1 MAEKYFAGNSLAAF
15 GRTSTSIVEVTTA
28 GRFDSSVVSSAI
40 NVVSGFIVS
49 APFSATGTIYVRT
62 DIYITG
68 GASGDVAILL
78 MNGAANAYRVA
89 QQSGLSWRC
98 QYWDGSAWVDV
109 GGSLSITPYI
119 GSRITM
125 MLKVVMGTS
134 MELFLGGVSM
144 ISGSGMSGAASAVT
158 QSRHQANVF
167 SQVMIADYDIRDS
180 KYATSA
186 LNGVSASNID
196 GSGAVSAINETV
208 LDDSTAAFVATTGH
222 KRGFTHAGITVPS
235 GFIIGAAVVSVRG
248 RATGSIPDGKL
259 GIRSDGTNYSGPAAG
274 YNAGYEAR
282 QRILQ
287 NDPATATEFTQ
298 SGFNAAEIFLEG
310 A

>member
-1 MAEKYFAGNSLAAF
+1 VPNKYFAGNSLAAF

-62 DIYITG
+62 DIYVAG
-68 GASGDVAILL
+68 GANGDQAILL

-89 QQSGLSWRC
+89 QVAGIAWRC

-109 GGSLSITPYI
+109 GGSVSITPYL

-134 MELFLGGVSM
+134 MELFLGGVSV

-158 QSRHQANVF
+158 QSRHQTNVF

-180 KYATSA
+180 KFATSA
-186 LNGVSASNID
+186 LNGVSASNTD

-208 LDDSTAAFVATTGH
+208 LDDSTAAFVSTTGH
-222 KRGFTHAGITVPS
+222 KRGFTHAGITVP
-235 GFIIGAAVVSVRG
+235 GGYIIAAAVISARG
-248 RATGSIPDGKL
+248 RATGSITDGKL
-259 GIRSDGTNYSGPAAG
+259 GIRSGGTNYSGSSLG
-274 YNAGYEAR
+274 YNAGYEPR
-282 QRILQ
+282 QRIIED
-287 NDPATATEFTQ
+287 DPATATQFTQ
-298 SGFNAAEIFLEG
+298 ADFNAAEPFLE
-310 A
+310 AA